1 MVSTVIKKARARARV
16 QIEKMYERT
25 CSVWQF
31 SQVYDKATHSTKMK
45 KVALFE
51 NIPCHVSYGIS
62 GAAKKTDTISVIGQ
76 NITLYLPPEYAVPAG
91 CEIIIEGQGRTTKY
105 ESSGEPAVYQSHQE
119 ISLTLDDKEA

>member
-1 MVSTVIKKARARARV
+1 MVSPVIEKARARARV
-16 QIEKMYERT
+16 QIEKMYEST

-51 NIPCHVSYGIS
+51 NVPCHVSYGIS
-62 GAAKKTDTISVIGQ
+62 GAAKHTDTIAVIGQ

>member
-1 MVSTVIKKARARARV
+1 MVSPIIEKARARAKI
-16 QIEKMYERT
+16 QIEKMYEST

-31 SQVYDKATHSTKMK
+31 SRVYDKATHSTKMK

-62 GAAKKTDTISVIGQ
+62 GAAKQTDTIAVIGQ

>member
-1 MVSTVIKKARARARV
+1 MVSPVIEKARARAKV
-16 QIEKMYERT
+16 QIEKMYEST

-31 SQVYDKATHSTKMK
+31 SRVYDKATHSTKMRK
-45 KVALFE
+45 IALFE
-51 NIPCHVSYGIS
+51 SIPCHVSYGIS
-62 GAAKKTDTISVIGQ
+62 GAAKQSDTIAVIGQ

-119 ISLTLDDKEA
+119 ISLVLEDKEA

>member
-1 MVSTVIKKARARARV
+1 MVSPVIEKARAMARV
-16 QIEKMYERT
+16 QIEKMYEST

-31 SQVYDKATHSTKMK
+31 SRVYDKATHSTKMRK
-45 KVALFE
+45 IALFE
-51 NIPCHVSYGIS
+51 SIPCHVSYGIS
-62 GAAKKTDTISVIGQ
+62 GAAKQSDTIAVIGQ

-119 ISLTLDDKEA
+119 ISLVLEDKEA

>member
-1 MVSTVIKKARARARV
+1 MVSPVIEKARARARV
-16 QIEKMYERT
+16 QIEKMYEST

-31 SQVYDKATHSTKMK
+31 SRVYDKATHSTKMK

-62 GAAKKTDTISVIGQ
+62 GAAKQTDTIAVIGQ

-91 CEIIIEGQGRTTKY
+91 CEIIIEGQGRTTRY

-119 ISLTLDDKEA
+119 ISLILDDKEA

>member
-1 MVSTVIKKARARARV
+1 MVSPVIEKARAMARV
-16 QIEKMYERT
+16 QIEKMYEST

-31 SQVYDKATHSTKMK
+31 SRVYDKATHSTKMK

-51 NIPCHVSYGIS
+51 NVPCHVSYGIS
-62 GAAKKTDTISVIGQ
+62 GAAKQTDTIAVIGQ

-119 ISLTLDDKEA
+119 ISLILDDKEA

>member
-1 MVSTVIKKARARARV
+1 MVSPVIEKARAMARV
-16 QIEKMYERT
+16 QIEKMYEST

-31 SQVYDKATHSTKMK
+31 SRVYDKATHSTKMRK
-45 KVALFE
+45 IALFE

-62 GAAKKTDTISVIGQ
+62 GAAKQTDTIAVIGQ

>member
-1 MVSTVIKKARARARV
+1 MVSPVIEKARARARV
-16 QIEKMYERT
+16 QIEKMYEST

-31 SQVYDKATHSTKMK
+31 SRVYDKATHSTKMK

-62 GAAKKTDTISVIGQ
+62 GAAKQTDTISVIGQ
-76 NITLYLPPEYAVPAG
+76 NITLYLPPEYEVPAG
-91 CEIIIEGQGRTTKY
+91 CEIIIEGQGRNTKY

>member
-1 MVSTVIKKARARARV
+1 MVSPVIEKARAMARV
-16 QIEKMYERT
+16 QIEKMYEST

-31 SQVYDKATHSTKMK
+31 SRVYDKATHSTKMK

-51 NIPCHVSYGIS
+51 NVPCHVSYGIS
-62 GAAKKTDTISVIGQ
+62 GAAKQTDTIAVIGQ

-119 ISLTLDDKEA
+119 ISLTLDDKGA

>member
-1 MVSTVIKKARARARV
+1 MVSPVIEKARARARV
-16 QIEKMYERT
+16 QIEKMYEST

-45 KVALFE
+45 KIALFE
-51 NIPCHVSYGIS
+51 NIPCHISYGIS
-62 GAAKKTDTISVIGQ
+62 GAAKQTDTISVIGQ

>member
-1 MVSTVIKKARARARV
+1 MVSPVIEKARAMARV
-16 QIEKMYERT
+16 QIEKMYEST

-31 SQVYDKATHSTKMK
+31 SRVYDKATHSTKMK
-45 KVALFE
+45 KIALFE
-51 NIPCHVSYGIS
+51 NIPCHISYGIS
-62 GAAKKTDTISVIGQ
+62 GAAKQTDTIAVIGQ

-91 CEIIIEGQGRTTKY
+91 SEITIETQGRITKY

>member
-1 MVSTVIKKARARARV
+1 MVSPVIEKARARARV
-16 QIEKMYERT
+16 QIEKMYEST

-31 SQVYDKATHSTKMK
+31 SRVYDKATHSTKMK

-51 NIPCHVSYGIS
+51 DVPCHVSYGIS
-62 GAAKKTDTISVIGQ
+62 GAAKQTDTIAVIGQ

-91 CEIIIEGQGRTTKY
+91 CEIIIEGQERTTKY

>member
-1 MVSTVIKKARARARV
+1 MVSPVIEKARARARV
-16 QIEKMYERT
+16 QIEKMYEST

-31 SQVYDKATHSTKMK
+31 SRVYDKATHSTKMRK
-45 KVALFE
+45 IALFE
-51 NIPCHVSYGIS
+51 SIPCHVSYGIS
-62 GAAKKTDTISVIGQ
+62 GAAKQTDTIAVIGQ

-119 ISLTLDDKEA
+119 ISLVLEDKEA

>member
-1 MVSTVIKKARARARV
+1 MVSPVIEKARAMARV
-16 QIEKMYERT
+16 QIEKMYEST

-51 NIPCHVSYGIS
+51 NVPCHVSYGIS
-62 GAAKKTDTISVIGQ
+62 GAAKQTDTISVIGQ

>member
-1 MVSTVIKKARARARV
+1 MVSPVIEKARTMARV
-16 QIEKMYERT
+16 QIEKMYEST

-31 SQVYDKATHSTKMK
+31 SRVYDKATHSTKMRK
-45 KVALFE
+45 IALFE
-51 NIPCHVSYGIS
+51 SIPCHVSYGIS
-62 GAAKKTDTISVIGQ
+62 GAAKQSDTIAVIGQ

-119 ISLTLDDKEA
+119 ISLVLEDKEA

>member
-1 MVSTVIKKARARARV
+1 MVSPIIEKARVMARV
-16 QIEKMYERT
+16 QIEKMYEST

-31 SQVYDKATHSTKMK
+31 SRVYDKATHSTKMK

-62 GAAKKTDTISVIGQ
+62 GAAKQTDTISVIGQ

-91 CEIIIEGQGRTTKY
+91 SEITIDTQGRTTKY

>member
-1 MVSTVIKKARARARV
+1 MVSPVIEKARARARV
-16 QIEKMYERT
+16 QIEKMYEST
-25 CSVWQF
+25 SSVWQF

-51 NIPCHVSYGIS
+51 NVPCHVSYGIS
-62 GAAKKTDTISVIGQ
+62 GAAKQTDTIAVIGQ

>member
-1 MVSTVIKKARARARV
+1 MVSPVIEKARARARV
-16 QIEKMYERT
+16 QIEKMYEST

-31 SQVYDKATHSTKMK
+31 SRVYDKATHSTKMK

-62 GAAKKTDTISVIGQ
+62 GAAKQTDTISVIGQ

>member
-1 MVSTVIKKARARARV
+1 MVSPIIEKARARARV
-16 QIEKMYERT
+16 QIEKMYEST

-31 SQVYDKATHSTKMK
+31 SRVYDKATHSTKMRK
-45 KVALFE
+45 IALFE

-62 GAAKKTDTISVIGQ
+62 GAAKQTDTIAVIGQ

>member
-1 MVSTVIKKARARARV
+1 MVSPVIEKARTRARV
-16 QIEKMYERT
+16 QIEKMYEST

-31 SQVYDKATHSTKMK
+31 SRVYDKATHSTKMK

-62 GAAKKTDTISVIGQ
+62 GAAKQTDTVSVIGQ

>member
-1 MVSTVIKKARARARV
+1 MVSPVIEKARAMARV
-16 QIEKMYERT
+16 QIEKMYEST

-31 SQVYDKATHSTKMK
+31 SRVYDKATHSTKMK

-51 NIPCHVSYGIS
+51 NVPCHVSYGIS
-62 GAAKKTDTISVIGQ
+62 GAAKQTDTIAVIGQ

>member
-1 MVSTVIKKARARARV
+1 MVSPVIEKARARARV
-16 QIEKMYERT
+16 QIERMYEST

-31 SQVYDKATHSTKMK
+31 SRVYDKATHSTKMK
-45 KVALFE
+45 KIALFE
-51 NIPCHVSYGIS
+51 NVPCHVSYGIS
-62 GAAKKTDTISVIGQ
+62 GAAKQTDTIAVIGQ

-119 ISLTLDDKEA
+119 ISLALDDKEA

>member
-1 MVSTVIKKARARARV
+1 MVSPVIEKARAMARV
-16 QIEKMYERT
+16 QIEKMYEST

-62 GAAKKTDTISVIGQ
+62 GAAKQTDTIAAIGQ

-91 CEIIIEGQGRTTKY
+91 SEIIIEGQGRTTKY

-119 ISLTLDDKEA
+119 ISLVLEDKEA

>member
-1 MVSTVIKKARARARV
+1 MVSPVIKKARAMARV
-16 QIEKMYERT
+16 QIEKMYEST

-31 SQVYDKATHSTKMK
+31 SRVYDKATHSTKMK

-51 NIPCHVSYGIS
+51 NVPCHVSYGIS
-62 GAAKKTDTISVIGQ
+62 GAAKQTDTIAVIGQ

-91 CEIIIEGQGRTTKY
+91 SEITIDTQGRITKY

>member
-1 MVSTVIKKARARARV
+1 MVSPIIEKARARARV
-16 QIEKMYERT
+16 QIEKMYEST

-31 SQVYDKATHSTKMK
+31 SRVYDKATHSTKMK

-62 GAAKKTDTISVIGQ
+62 GAAKQTETIAVIGQ

-91 CEIIIEGQGRTTKY
+91 SEITIETQGRITKY

>member
-1 MVSTVIKKARARARV
+1 MVSPVIEKARARARV
-16 QIEKMYERT
+16 QIEKMYEST

-45 KVALFE
+45 KIALFE

-62 GAAKKTDTISVIGQ
+62 GAAKQTDTISVIGQ

>member
-1 MVSTVIKKARARARV
+1 MVSPVIEKARARARV
-16 QIEKMYERT
+16 QIEKMYEST

-51 NIPCHVSYGIS
+51 NVPCHVSYGIS
-62 GAAKKTDTISVIGQ
+62 GAAKQTDTIAVIGQ
-76 NITLYLPPEYAVPAG
+76 NITLYLPPEYVIPAG

>member
-1 MVSTVIKKARARARV
+1 MVSPVIEKARARARV
-16 QIEKMYERT
+16 QIEKMYEST

-31 SQVYDKATHSTKMK
+31 SRVYDKATHSTKMK

-51 NIPCHVSYGIS
+51 NVPCHVNYGIS
-62 GAAKKTDTISVIGQ
+62 GAAKQTDTIAVIGQ

>member
-1 MVSTVIKKARARARV
+1 MVSPVIEKARARARV
-16 QIEKMYERT
+16 QIEKMYEST

-51 NIPCHVSYGIS
+51 NVPCHVSYGIS
-62 GAAKKTDTISVIGQ
+62 GAAKQTDTIAVIGQ

-119 ISLTLDDKEA
+119 VALTLDDKEA

>member
-1 MVSTVIKKARARARV
+1 MVSPVIEKARAMARV
-16 QIEKMYERT
+16 QIEKMYEST

-31 SQVYDKATHSTKMK
+31 SRVYDKATHSTKMK
-45 KVALFE
+45 KLALFE
-51 NIPCHVSYGIS
+51 NIPCHISYGIS
-62 GAAKKTDTISVIGQ
+62 GAAKQTDTIAVIGQ

-91 CEIIIEGQGRTTKY
+91 SEIIIEGQGRTTKY

>member
-1 MVSTVIKKARARARV
+1 MVSPVIEKARAMARV
-16 QIEKMYERT
+16 QIEKMYEST

-31 SQVYDKATHSTKMK
+31 SRVYDKATHSTKMK

-62 GAAKKTDTISVIGQ
+62 GAAKQTDTIAVIGQ
-76 NITLYLPPEYAVPAG
+76 SITLYLPPEYAVPAG
-91 CEIIIEGQGRTTKY
+91 SEITIDTRGKITKY

>member
-1 MVSTVIKKARARARV
+1 MVSPVIEKARARARV
-16 QIEKMYERT
+16 QIEKMYEST

-51 NIPCHVSYGIS
+51 NVPCHVSYGIS
-62 GAAKKTDTISVIGQ
+62 GAAKQTDTISVIGQ